1 MLIIYFTI
9 NTKIFEGIYILCFYL
24 YAINQLVIP

>member
-9 NTKIFEGIYILCFYL
+9 NSNCNHIVTKYILTIYNFYD
-24 YAINQLVIP
+24 II